1 MYKQETMSSTHT
13 EITQRIS
20 ANVEATGSPFFVRD
34 TNLTGFAIKVTTK
47 GKATF
52 IVETRIRGKT
62 SAVRL
67 LDRRC

>member
-20 ANVEATGSPFFVRD
+20 ANVEATGSTYFVRD
-34 TNLTGFAIKVTTK
+34 NSPTEFAIKVTAK

-52 IVETRIRGKT
+52 IVEKE
-62 SAVRL
+62 
-67 LDRRC
+67 